1 MTTAAWAF
9 LPCVLGGVMASAA
22 PLDTHITTAGWGP
35 VHVGMSST
43 DSRLAQLR
51 FEPVPAASGVEHCHY
66 IQSVD
71 VPELRVMIEAGK
83 VVRVETH
90 QGRYSTPSGVRVGD
104 SEESARNVYGQ
115 RAVARPHK
123 YLQGALYL
131 IVYTADRDAAVVLEI
146 VNGRV
151 VSIRGG
157 LIPAVEYVEGCS

>member
-9 LPCVLGGVMASAA
+9 LPCLLG
-22 PLDTHITTAGWGP
+22 
-35 VHVGMSST
+35 
-43 DSRLAQLR
+43 
-51 FEPVPAASGVEHCHY
+51 
-66 IQSVD
+66 
-71 VPELRVMIEAGK
+71 
-83 VVRVETH
+83 
-90 QGRYSTPSGVRVGD
+90 GVRVGD

-115 RAVARPHK
+115 RAFARPHK